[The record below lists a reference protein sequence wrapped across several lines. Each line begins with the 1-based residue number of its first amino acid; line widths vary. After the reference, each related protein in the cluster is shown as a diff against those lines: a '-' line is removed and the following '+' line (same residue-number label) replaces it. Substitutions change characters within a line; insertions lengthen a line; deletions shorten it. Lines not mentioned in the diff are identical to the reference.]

1 MNYAAFNDELLNAEI
16 YGHEKGAFTGAC
28 QAKTCR
34 FHFMT
39 EFLESSNTRSLRE
52 SGEHKNEGKLSND
65 LYIVRIARGL
75 ARACHR

>member
-34 FHFMT
+34 FHFRT
-39 EFLESSNTRSLRE
+39 EFLRVIEYQEFER
-52 SGEHKNEGKLSND
+52 
-65 LYIVRIARGL
+65 VRGTQK
-75 ARACHR
+75 